1 MRVIQSWRAMQ
12 RRALQWRRAGLRIGF
27 VPTMGCLHDGHLSL
41 VRRARKAVGPAG
53 KVVVSIYVNP
63 AQFAPTEDLANYPR
77 DLARDQ
83 QLCRSAGVDVI
94 FLPGDAEMYPG
105 KATGDYSTYVVE
117 EQLSRGMEGA
127 SRPTHFRGVTTVVA
141 KLFNIVQ
148 PDVAVFGQKD
158 FQQAAVI
165 QRMVT
170 DLNFPVKLIVAPTG
184 RAPDG
189 LALSSRNQYL
199 TPEQRS
205 QAVVLSLALD
215 LARSLVRQGSLP
227 ATELKRAVK
236 QFLKVAPEARLD
248 YVAVFD
254 PETLRVVKEVRRG
267 SHIAIAVFFGRTR
280 LIDNAV
286 L

>member
-1 MRVIQSWRAMQ
+1 MQ